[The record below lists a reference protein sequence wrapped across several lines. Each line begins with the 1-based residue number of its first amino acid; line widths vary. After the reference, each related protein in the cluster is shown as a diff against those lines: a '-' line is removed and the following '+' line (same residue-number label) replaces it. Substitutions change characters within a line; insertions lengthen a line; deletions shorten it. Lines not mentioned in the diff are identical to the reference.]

1 MERPAHDDTDADCRC
16 FRCHVRGIQFSPS
29 ATPTRRSPK
38 PDPGP
43 KLIGNS
49 WEKGVIKDA
58 RNMPYLDAS
67 GKEVTTKTWAES
79 ARRDFQDAGLA

>member
-1 MERPAHDDTDADCRC
+1 MERPAHDPANPDCTC
-16 FRCHVRGIQFSPS
+16 FRCHVQGIQFSPS
-29 ATPTRRSPK
+29 CTPTRRMGR

-49 WEKGVIKDA
+49 WEKGVVKDA
-58 RNMPYLDAS
+58 RNMPYLDAE
-67 GKEVTTKTWAES
+67 GKAIATKTWGES